1 MSIYGKAFL
10 ESKDKSIIKNNFK
23 SKKKRNLK
31 FMI

>member
-1 MSIYGKAFL
+1 MSIYGKVFL

-23 SKKKRNLK
+23 SKKRKLK